1 MTESTVRR
9 AFSVA
14 IFARR
19 TAGPDAGR
27 VLVIKHRRLGT
38 WLPVGGELEPGESPL
53 EAARRE
59 LREETGL
66 EGRFLPLLDEV
77 SGAPP
82 GLLGYEEH
90 PAGSKGTHLNFC
102 FVADVDDTPL
112 RPCDEYDE
120 HRFVD
125 AATLMTLSCPLNVR
139 ELGLRALVGGRH
151 ALVGVARAWL
161 AAFNARDLDGL
172 LALYADDAVH
182 VSPKLR
188 DRRPETGGQIV
199 GKAAMREWWADAFAR
214 LPGLRYEERRVTAE
228 GHSVFLEYARVV
240 PGEPEL
246 LVAERYDVDTSGRI
260 ARSHVFH
267 G

>member
-1 MTESTVRR
+1 MSDSTRR

-19 TAGPDAGR
+19 SSGPDAGR
-27 VLVIKHRRLGT
+27 ILVIQHRRLGT

-59 LREETGL
+59 LHEETGL
-66 EGRFLPLLDEV
+66 EGHFHPLLDEV

-112 RPCDEYDE
+112 RPCDEYDA

-125 AATLMTLSCPLNVR
+125 AAALWSLPCPQNVR

-161 AAFNARDLDGL
+161 VAFNARDLDGL

-188 DRRPETGGQIV
+188 ERRPETGGEVV
-199 GKAAMREWWADAFAR
+199 GKPAMRDWWADAFAR

-228 GHSVFLEYARVV
+228 GQSVFLEYARVV

-246 LVAERYDVDTSGRI
+246 LVAERYDVDRSGRI

>member
-1 MTESTVRR
+1 MTERR

-27 VLVIKHRRLGT
+27 ILVIKHRRLGT
-38 WLPVGGELEPGESPL
+38 WLPVGGEVEAGETPL
-53 EAARRE
+53 EAALRE
-59 LREETGL
+59 LHEETGL
-66 EGRFLPLLDEV
+66 VGHFPVLLDSI

-90 PAGSKGTHLNFC
+90 PAGSKGQHLNFC
-102 FVADVDDTPL
+102 FVADVDDAPL
-112 RPCDEYDE
+112 QACDEYDAFQ
-120 HRFVD
+120 FVD
-125 AATLMTLSCPLNVR
+125 ASTLRGLDCPDNVR

-188 DRRPETGGQIV
+188 DRRPETGGQVV
-199 GKAAMREWWADAFAR
+199 GKAAMRAWWADAFAR
-214 LPGLRYEERRVTAE
+214 LPGLVYEERRVTAE
-228 GHSVFLEYARVV
+228 GRSVFLEYARIV

-246 LVAERYDVDTSGRI
+246 LVAERYDVDDAGQI